1 MWQKYFYMLYRMRGF
16 LESTEQEG
24 VYMRINYNVS
34 AMLSNNALANNDSRL
49 AQSLER
55 LSSGLKINHAK
66 DNPAGL
72 AMAKRMNAQI
82 EGLSQANDN
91 ANDGISVIETA
102 DGAMSEISEMLQR
115 MNELAIKAA
124 NGPMSDSDRAT
135 VQDEI
140 AQLKEEITRVAETT
154 EFNGQKLLNGEF
166 ELKGY
171 VYGDVNVKV
180 AGYSRDVP
188 SKDYYIS
195 GITLQK
201 EFVEAP
207 VKDEKGN
214 IFDENGNVV
223 NDDPDKAVK
232 ERVWT
237 GDYLAT
243 VTVPNDPENGGFPDE
258 FTAKMTKDNLLTISG
273 SNGFEMT
280 LDLSGLNQDKE
291 ENLNLNLQK
300 KFEDLDLGKPEKPG
314 EPEEPAEVLEYTP
327 KDKDQNPITLRIDA
341 TGIGAMRLQ
350 VGANEGQ
357 VLPVEIPAIS
367 LRNMG
372 IENLDVSTK
381 EGSLKGIEDID
392 GAVKYVSK
400 VRGMLGAYQNRLES
414 TVNSLDVTS
423 ENMTAA
429 YSRIMDVDM
438 AEEMTNY
445 TTYQV
450 LTQAGTSM
458 LAQANERPSQV
469 LQLLQ

>member
-1 MWQKYFYMLYRMRGF
+1 
-16 LESTEQEG
+16 
-24 VYMRINYNVS
+24 MRINYNVS
-34 AMLSNNALANNDSRL
+34 AMLSNNALANNDNLL

-82 EGLSQANDN
+82 EGLSKANDN

-102 DGAMSEISEMLQR
+102 DGAMTEISEMLQR

-124 NGPMSDSDRAT
+124 NGPMSDSDRET
-135 VQDEI
+135 VQDEVS
-140 AQLKEEITRVAETT
+140 QLKEEVTRISETL

-171 VYGDVNVKV
+171 VYGDLDVKV
-180 AGYSRDVP
+180 SEYSKEVPAKKYTINEISIEKEMINGEETGNYIVTKLDIGNEFPAG
-188 SKDYYIS
+188 
-195 GITLQK
+195 
-201 EFVEAP
+201 
-207 VKDEKGN
+207 
-214 IFDENGNVV
+214 
-223 NDDPDKAVK
+223 
-232 ERVWT
+232 
-237 GDYLAT
+237 AT
-243 VTVPNDPENGGFPDE
+243 AQVS
-258 FTAKMTKDNLLTISG
+258 KDNLLTIKG
-273 SNGFEMT
+273 ANGFEMT
-280 LDLSGLNQDKE
+280 LDLSKIDLEKSLENQTDVTIQ
-291 ENLNLNLQK
+291 NLTV
-300 KFEDLDLGKPEKPG
+300 D
-314 EPEEPAEVLEYTP
+314 
-327 KDKDQNPITLRIDA
+327 I

-357 VLPVEIPAIS
+357 VLAVEIPAIS

-381 EGSLKGIEDID
+381 EGALKGIEDID
-392 GAVKYVSK
+392 KAVKYVSD
-400 VRGMLGAYQNRLES
+400 VRGRLGAYQNRLES

-429 YSRIMDVDM
+429 YSRIMDIDM

-445 TTYQV
+445 STYQV
-450 LTQAGTSM
+450 LAQAGTSM
-458 LAQANERPSQV
+458 LAQANQRPSQV